1 MLSALMLAQDNER
14 YRRPTM
20 ARENTRDMMKD
31 MDRLFDSFFY
41 NDRRF
46 PPVDI
51 YEEKDSYVIDASLP
65 GYDEESLSLFV
76 EDHVLHMKA
85 DATREEEKGRKYL
98 TRERRSQ
105 AFERSFTLPEDAD
118 EERLDASYRHGILS
132 IRIAKKAKEEPR
144 KIEVKIN

>member
-1 MLSALMLAQDNER
+1 
-14 YRRPTM
+14 M
-20 ARENTRDMMKD
+20 ARENTSGNIMKD

-51 YEEKDSYVIDASLP
+51 YEEEGAYVIDASLP
-65 GYDEESLSLFV
+65 GYDEESLSIFV
-76 EDHVLHMKA
+76 EDHVLHIKA
-85 DATREEEKGRKYL
+85 TAVREDEKGRKYL

-118 EERLDASYRHGILS
+118 EENLGASYSHGILEV
-132 IRIAKKAKEEPR
+132 RIAKKAKEEPR
-144 KIEVKIN
+144 KIEVRIN